1 MSRRSGRVRAA
12 LLASLFFV
20 ATLGACSTARRSD
33 ARAALSATEEA
44 EVTEDEILSPPY
56 GDEEELGTETAE
68 EKAGG
73 AMVATLFVGV
83 ILALAAIPILL
94 FGPLGLL

>member
-1 MSRRSGRVRAA
+1 MHRRSGRVPAA

-20 ATLGACSTARRSD
+20 ATLGACSTTQRSD
-33 ARAALSATEEA
+33 PRAAMSAAEQAEA
-44 EVTEDEILSPPY
+44 TEDEILSPPY
-56 GDEEELGTETAE
+56 GDEEELGTETTE

-83 ILALAAIPILL
+83 ILALAAVPILL

>member
-1 MSRRSGRVRAA
+1 M
-12 LLASLFFV
+12 
-20 ATLGACSTARRSD
+20 
-33 ARAALSATEEA
+33 
-44 EVTEDEILSPPY
+44 EDEILSPPY
-56 GDEEELGTETAE
+56 GDEELGTETAE

-83 ILALAAIPILL
+83 ILALAAVPFLL

>member
-1 MSRRSGRVRAA
+1 M
-12 LLASLFFV
+12 
-20 ATLGACSTARRSD
+20 
-33 ARAALSATEEA
+33 
-44 EVTEDEILSPPY
+44 EDDILSPPY
-56 GDEEELGTETAE
+56 GDEEVLGAETAE

-83 ILALAAIPILL
+83 ILALAAVPILL